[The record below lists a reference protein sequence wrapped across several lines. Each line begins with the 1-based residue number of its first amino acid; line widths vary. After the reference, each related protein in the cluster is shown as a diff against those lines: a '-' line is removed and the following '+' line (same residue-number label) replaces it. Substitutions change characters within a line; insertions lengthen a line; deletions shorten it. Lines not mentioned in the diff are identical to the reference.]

1 MTRIVQRL
9 RHHRDAQ
16 AGFTLIELSVTVILM
31 GIVSVI
37 LLTTLTTIVRTS
49 TETDRKS
56 LTTAEARLAMER
68 MARDLRAANPLDA
81 IVATLPTSTYDRE
94 ISFKVFCTG
103 GIGCVSGL
111 RPVKYSVSGSTLTQ
125 AIGSSPARTLLG
137 PSESPTLPDAM
148 RRGAILNTT
157 AQPVFTY
164 FNKHGVQ
171 LATNTTVGAGLA
183 PSNFRD
189 CAKRVVIHL
198 LVRANPNEARSVID
212 LTTSV
217 QLRNYNE
224 VNPC

>member
-1 MTRIVQRL
+1 MTSIQQLLRRRSADQR
-9 RHHRDAQ
+9 
-16 AGFTLIELSVTVILM
+16 GFTLVELSVTVLLM
-31 GIVSVI
+31 AIISAVLFTS
-37 LLTTLTTIVRTS
+37 LTTITRTS

-81 IVATLPTSTYDRE
+81 ISGTLPTSTYDNAV
-94 ISFKVFCTG
+94 SFKVFCTSG
-103 GIGCVSGL
+103 AACVNGL
-111 RPVKYSVSGSTLTQ
+111 RAVRYAMASNVLTQ
-125 AIGSSPARTLLG
+125 AVGSGSPLTLLG
-137 PSESPTLPDAM
+137 PVESPTLAAAE
-148 RRGAILNTT
+148 RRGAILNTAT
-157 AQPVFTY
+157 QPVFTY

-171 LATNTTVGAGLA
+171 LATSPTPGVGLA

-198 LVRANPNEARSVID
+198 LVRANPRESRSVID